1 MSISGSVIYGMTHI
15 TLGFKFCHQGFNQH
29 HMFING
35 CVWVLVHVGLLFF
48 ARFSC
53 CSCVVLPVL
62 FNCWFCE
69 HCLPS
74 ACGFWP
80 FVVLTEFLLSC
91 PFM

>member
-35 CVWVLVHVGLLFF
+35 CVWVLVHVGLLFL

-53 CSCVVLPVL
+53 CSCVVLRSQLSSIVGFADAACRARAVSGRLL
-62 FNCWFCE
+62 F
-69 HCLPS
+69 
-74 ACGFWP
+74 
-80 FVVLTEFLLSC
+80 
-91 PFM
+91 